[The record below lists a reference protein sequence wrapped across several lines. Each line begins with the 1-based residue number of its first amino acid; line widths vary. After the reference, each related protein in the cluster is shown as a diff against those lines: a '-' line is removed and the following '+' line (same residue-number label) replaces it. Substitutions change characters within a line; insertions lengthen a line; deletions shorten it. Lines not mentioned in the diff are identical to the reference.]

1 MSREPL
7 KTKTFAKQGAKLGSQ
22 IGGRMQIGNYDVKLV
37 DAGRF
42 RLDGGA
48 MFGVVPKVLWEK
60 KSPADEKNRIR
71 MSTNLLLLQ
80 GEGKRILIDTGI
92 GYKSDEK
99 FANIFAIDYSE
110 FDLDSS
116 LKNLGVQ
123 HDEITDV
130 ILTHL
135 HFDHSGGATRI
146 DSNGQTVPTFPKAKY
161 YVQQNHFEWAKN
173 PSEKD
178 RASFLKEN
186 FQPLEEAGQLIILE
200 GARELFPGIELVL
213 VDGHTR
219 TQQLVLIKGEERSLL
234 FAGDLVPTVHH
245 LPVPWVMG
253 YDNEPIKTIQEKK
266 EILGRAVRENWL
278 LFLEHDPDIRCVSVK
293 KGEKGHEVDEMIE
306 F

>member
-1 MSREPL
+1 
-7 KTKTFAKQGAKLGSQ
+7 
-22 IGGRMQIGNYDVKLV
+22 MQIGNYEVKLV
-37 DAGRF
+37 DAGRL

-48 MFGVVPKVLWEK
+48 MFGVVPKVLWER

-71 MSTNLLLLQ
+71 MATNLLLLE
-80 GEGKRILIDTGI
+80 GDGKRILIDTGI

-99 FANIFAIDYSE
+99 FAGIFAIDYSK
-110 FDLDSS
+110 FDLNSS

-135 HFDHSGGATRI
+135 HFDHTGGATQI
-146 DSNGQTVPTFPKAKY
+146 DDNGQVVPTFPKAKY
-161 YVQQNHFEWAKN
+161 YVQKSQLEWAKN
-173 PSEKD
+173 PLEKD

-186 FQPLEEAGQLIILE
+186 FQPLEEAGQLIVLE
-200 GARELFPGIELVL
+200 GTQELFPGIELIL

-219 TQQLVLIKGEERSLL
+219 AQQLVLIRGEKRSLL
-234 FAGDLVPTVHH
+234 FAGDLVPTSHH

-266 EILGRAVRENWL
+266 EILERAEQQNWL
-278 LFLEHDPDIRCVSVK
+278 LFFEHDPDTRCVSVK
-293 KGEKGHEVDEMIE
+293 KGEKGYEIDEMVE
-306 F
+306 FD

>member
-1 MSREPL
+1 
-7 KTKTFAKQGAKLGSQ
+7 
-22 IGGRMQIGNYDVKLV
+22 MQIGNYDVNLV
-37 DAGRF
+37 EAGRF

-60 KSPADEKNRIR
+60 KSPADENNRIR

-99 FANIFAIDYSE
+99 FAKIFAIDYSE
-110 FDLDSS
+110 FDLNRS

-123 HDEITDV
+123 QDEITDV

-135 HFDHSGGATRI
+135 HFDHTGGATKI
-146 DSNGQTVPTFPKAKY
+146 NNNGRTVPTFAKAKY
-161 YVQQNHFEWAKN
+161 YVQRNHLEWAKN
-173 PSEKD
+173 PLEKD

-186 FQPLEEAGQLIILE
+186 FQPLEEAGQLIVLE
-200 GARELFPGIELVL
+200 GARELFPGIELIL

-219 TQQLVLIKGEERSLL
+219 AQQLVLIHGEERNLL

-266 EILGRAVRENWL
+266 EVLKRAVQQNWL
-278 LFLEHDPDIRCVSVK
+278 LFFEHDPDTRCATVQKGAKNYELGEVIRF
-293 KGEKGHEVDEMIE
+293 D
-306 F
+306 

>member
-1 MSREPL
+1 
-7 KTKTFAKQGAKLGSQ
+7 
-22 IGGRMQIGNYDVKLV
+22 MQIGNYDVKLV

-80 GEGKRILIDTGI
+80 SEGKRILIDTGI
-92 GYKSDEK
+92 GYKSGEK
-99 FANIFAIDYSE
+99 FADIFAIDYSE
-110 FDLDSS
+110 FDLNSS
-116 LKNLGVQ
+116 LKNLGIQ

-135 HFDHSGGATRI
+135 HFDHTGGATRI
-146 DSNGQTVPTFPKAKY
+146 DNNGQTVPTFPNAKY
-161 YVQQNHFEWAKN
+161 YVQRNQLEWAKN
-173 PSEKD
+173 PLEKD

-200 GARELFPGIELVL
+200 EARELFPGIELIL

-219 TQQLVLIKGEERSLL
+219 AQQLVLIRGEERNLL
-234 FAGDLVPTVHH
+234 FAGDLVPTSHH

-266 EILGRAVRENWL
+266 EILRSAVQENWL
-278 LFLEHDPDIRCVSVK
+278 LFFEHDPDIRCGSVIE
-293 KGEKGHEVDEMIE
+293 GEKGYDISEMAE
-306 F
+306 LD